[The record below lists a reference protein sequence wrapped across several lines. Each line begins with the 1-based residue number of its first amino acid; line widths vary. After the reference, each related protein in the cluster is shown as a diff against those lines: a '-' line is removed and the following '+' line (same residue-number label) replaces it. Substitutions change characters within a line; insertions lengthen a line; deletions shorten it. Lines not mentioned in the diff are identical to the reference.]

1 MTAVTTAT
9 ASSKA
14 PAQVAATPRP
24 APAPRY
30 LEQRPPIYFPDC
42 EKVPES
48 DLHLE
53 LRTLLYLL
61 LKDTWGHACTVGSDQ
76 FLYFDAEDP
85 RQCLAPDAYVG
96 LTPPGRR
103 VNSWK
108 VWERG
113 APEIAVEIL
122 SRSDAPN
129 PKWNDRLNIY
139 RRLGVQELL
148 RFDPLEQDPAKRLR
162 IYNRH
167 QGALVE
173 RAVEGDTVPS
183 LILDMDWQLA
193 PGEGLDVALR
203 IAREGVL
210 VPTRL
215 EARDAET
222 AARQAAEARVQ
233 AETEARQAAEARV
246 QALEAE
252 LARR

>member
-1 MTAVTTAT
+1 RAFNHGLSWYAPCSSLPPCPGGVTHKFRVSLTAVTTAT

-96 LTPPGRR
+96 LTPPGR
-103 VNSWK
+103 
-108 VWERG
+108 
-113 APEIAVEIL
+113 
-122 SRSDAPN
+122 
-129 PKWNDRLNIY
+129 
-139 RRLGVQELL
+139 
-148 RFDPLEQDPAKRLR
+148 
-162 IYNRH
+162 
-167 QGALVE
+167 
-173 RAVEGDTVPS
+173 
-183 LILDMDWQLA
+183 
-193 PGEGLDVALR
+193 
-203 IAREGVL
+203 
-210 VPTRL
+210 
-215 EARDAET
+215 
-222 AARQAAEARVQ
+222 
-233 AETEARQAAEARV
+233 
-246 QALEAE
+246 
-252 LARR
+252 